1 MPAVSRKIFYD
12 SRSAHLVIGTS
23 DVSRL
28 DIVGIDGR
36 RVHLASL
43 KIVGDAR
50 VLDLSTLRAGV
61 YIVRFKT
68 LLGLRTMK
76 FVKN

>member
-1 MPAVSRKIFYD
+1 MTRDVYYD
-12 SRSAHLVIGTS
+12 ARSASLVIGAT
-23 DVSRL
+23 DITRL
-28 DIVGIDGR
+28 DIIGIDGR